1 MVLYHVVNFIGLLL
15 LYVAEWMLF
24 KYTPPYHEY
33 DMLEYA
39 TKKIILMAERCCNTY
54 MTLVLFYL
62 VYCFGRNRQLG

>member
-15 LYVAEWMLF
+15 LYVARWMLV
-24 KYTPPYHEY
+24 KYTPPYNEY
-33 DMLEYA
+33 DMLEYV
-39 TKKIILMAERCCNTY
+39 TKKIILTAERCCNTY